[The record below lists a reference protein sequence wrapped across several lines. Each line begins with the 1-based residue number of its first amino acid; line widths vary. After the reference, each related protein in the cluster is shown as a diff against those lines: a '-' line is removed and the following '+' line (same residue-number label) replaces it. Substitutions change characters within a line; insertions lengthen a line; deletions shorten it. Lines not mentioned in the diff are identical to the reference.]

1 MKRLPAVEALGC
13 ATVICADKTGTLTR
27 NEMTVKE
34 VVSDVWRTYTA
45 VLRSFCVPHCS
56 VDCVAGGMLPSWSGV
71 CQTSLAD
78 GSGSCAGGHVHA
90 GRGRESNLN
99 KIAILGLP
107 PPVAEEP
114 TSARLCGVESTT

>member
-45 VLRSFCVPHCS
+45 VLRSFLFLG
-56 VDCVAGGMLPSWSGV
+56 A
-71 CQTSLAD
+71 SLIAVLTALLAA
-78 GSGSCAGGHVHA
+78 CYRP
-90 GRGRESNLN
+90 GR
-99 KIAILGLP
+99 
-107 PPVAEEP
+107 V
-114 TSARLCGVESTT
+114 SARRALLMVQVPVQVDMFMPVEVENRTSIQ